1 MNAKTEKV
9 IALKNDGWSL
19 RNIAKEVGISVFT
32 VRSILAKQAQ
42 SAPSNLVDTAVDS
55 YPHDSI
61 PKTEVKNLLSGLLVE
76 HSNLQLRLAKRQ
88 LVDQFNR
95 LVDEWLDNSDDCTWD
110 YDDLQMY
117 ADSVTRIKKDVF
129 DFCEHLGIEAQNLAI
144 FRNASEIKRSFM
156 EDLKEKS
163 DVTFDFDDDV
173 YEMVESLKIEDFD
186 DPHTG
191 IDLMAVF
198 EEDEE

>member
-1 MNAKTEKV
+1 MNAKTEQV

-42 SAPSNLVDTAVDS
+42 SAPISIVDTAVDS
-55 YPHDSI
+55 YPHESI
-61 PKTEVKNLLSGLLVE
+61 PKNEVKSLLSGLLVE

-88 LVDQFNR
+88 LVDQFNS
-95 LVDEWLDNSDDCTWD
+95 LVDEWLDNADDCTWS
-110 YDDLQMY
+110 YDDLKMY
-117 ADSVTRIKKDVF
+117 VNSVTRIKKDVF

-144 FRNASEIKRSFM
+144 FHNASEIKRSFM

-163 DVTFDFDDDV
+163 DVTFDFDDDF
-173 YEMVESLKIEDFD
+173 YETIESLKVEDFD

-198 EEDEE
+198 EEDED